1 MAKLDE
7 AFITDDMPKGNDYT
21 PLPAGWYVASIGS
34 ADLANT
40 KNGKGQYIKIRY
52 NIEGPSHQGRVV
64 FGNLNTRNESEKAME
79 VGRQQMGNLLRAL
92 GIAKL
97 TDTDQLVGGN
107 VEIKLAVREAEGQYE
122 AQNELKGF
130 KSVSGS
136 SPMTSKSTSA
146 GKTSATT
153 ANGPTANGKAPPP
166 WAKKG

>member
-1 MAKLDE
+1 MAKLEE
-7 AFITDDMPKGNDYT
+7 AFITDEMPKGNDYT

-136 SPMTSKSTSA
+136 SSMASKSTSA
-146 GKTSATT
+146 GKASAPT

>member
-7 AFITDDMPKGNDYT
+7 AFITDEMPKGNDYT

-34 ADLANT
+34 AELANT

-79 VGRQQMGNLLRAL
+79 IGRQQMGDLLRAL

-107 VEIKLAVREAEGQYE
+107 VEIKLAVKEAEGQYE

-136 SPMTSKSTSA
+136 SPMAKASSA
-146 GKTSATT
+146 GKASATT
-153 ANGPTANGKAPPP
+153 ANGTTANGKAPPP

>member
-21 PLPAGWYVASIGS
+21 PLPAGWYSASIGS
-34 ADLANT
+34 AELANT

-79 VGRQQMGNLLRAL
+79 IGRQQMGDLLRAL

-107 VEIKLAVREAEGQYE
+107 VEIKLAVKEAEGQYE

-136 SPMTSKSTSA
+136 SPMTSKST

-153 ANGPTANGKAPPP
+153 ASGPTANGKAPPP

>member
-1 MAKLDE
+1 
-7 AFITDDMPKGNDYT
+7 
-21 PLPAGWYVASIGS
+21 
-34 ADLANT
+34 
-40 KNGKGQYIKIRY
+40 
-52 NIEGPSHQGRVV
+52 
-64 FGNLNTRNESEKAME
+64 
-79 VGRQQMGNLLRAL
+79 MGNLLRAL

-136 SPMTSKSTSA
+136 SSMASKSTSA
-146 GKTSATT
+146 GKASAPT